1 MLTMLVFTLVFSRVA
16 KISAGRDPYPVFILC
31 GLLPW
36 QFFAYGLIRS
46 SNSLV
51 ESRYLLTKVF
61 VPRLLLP
68 VSAVLSGVPDF
79 ALALVMLLVFMTHYR
94 IAPSLNLL
102 LALPLIAV
110 VALTSLSLGLFLSA
124 VNVRYRD
131 VGYVIPFFTQLLF
144 FVTPVAYPM
153 SLVPQQWQFLYRLNP
168 MTAIVGA
175 FRYSILGGAG
185 LDRRTLLV
193 ATASAITLFLLG
205 LLYFQRTEKTFADVV

>member
-1 MLTMLVFTLVFSRVA
+1 VFSRVA
-16 KISAGRDPYPVFILC
+16 KVSSGRDPYPVFILC

-68 VSAVLSGVPDF
+68 VSAVLSGVPEF
-79 ALALVMLLVFMTHYR
+79 ALALVMLLVFMAHYR

-131 VGYVIPFFTQLLF
+131 VGYVIPFFTHLLF
-144 FVTPVAYPM
+144 FVTPVAYPI
-153 SLVPQQWQFLYRLNP
+153 SLVPQRWQFLYLLNP
-168 MTAIVGA
+168 MTAIVEA
-175 FRYSILGGAG
+175 FRYSILGSAG
-185 LDRRTLLV
+185 VDRRMLLV
-193 ATASAITLFLLG
+193 ATASAITLFLIG